1 MNILVIDDDKDSRES
16 MSTILGLLGH
26 TMLEAGS
33 AEEGLERLRQVP
45 SINLVLSDIKMPGK
59 SGIDFLRE
67 LRGCREASE
76 FDVVLFTGFATVET
90 AVDALRLGA
99 YDYLLKPVG
108 MNDLID
114 LLDRVGKRTEIRN
127 RKMETALSGAAQT
140 VSASSYHLPEVGDSL
155 GLFSKTMRQKMEQ
168 ALKYHEDRGI
178 PVLIQGETGVGKEL
192 MAKLVH
198 HGLQDGGCHLP
209 FIDINCAAIMPSL
222 FESELFGYEHG
233 AFTGG
238 LKRGQLG
245 KFDAAKGGTLFL
257 DEVAEIP
264 LEKQGILLRVLQEKE
279 FYRVGGT
286 QKIKTDVRIICAAN
300 ISLEDAVKSG
310 KFRKDLYYRLK
321 VGMLYLPPLRHRLD
335 EIVPLALCFLREL
348 SRQKG
353 KRFESISP
361 EAAKELVSYSWPGN
375 VRELRNVIEWAV
387 FMHDAE
393 VLKGEHLHLADREM
407 GEAAALREEKTD
419 GVEELGEVI
428 NNQVIKLVQRAL
440 EDCGGNKTATAEK
453 LGISRRKLYRLLEK
467 IK

>member
-45 SINLVLSDIKMPGK
+45 SINLLLSDIKMPGK

-67 LRGCREASE
+67 LRGCREADG

-108 MNDLID
+108 MNDLVD

-127 RKMETALSGAAQT
+127 RNMDSALSGAIQPT
-140 VSASSYHLPEVGDSL
+140 SLYRLPEVQDRL
-155 GLFSKTMRQKMEQ
+155 GFFSKSMHQKMEQ
-168 ALKYHEDRGI
+168 AIKFHEDRGLS
-178 PVLIQGETGVGKEL
+178 VLIQGETGVGKEL
-192 MAKLVH
+192 MAKLIH
-198 HGLQDGGCHLP
+198 HGLQEGGCHLP

-245 KFDAAKGGTLFL
+245 KFDAARGGTLFL

-286 QKIKTDVRIICAAN
+286 QKIKTDVRIICATN
-300 ISLEDAVKSG
+300 VSLEDAVKAG
-310 KFRKDLYYRLK
+310 NFRKDLYYRLK
-321 VGMLYLPPLRHRLD
+321 VGMLYLPPLRQRLE
-335 EIVPLALCFLREL
+335 EIIPLSLYFLREL

-353 KRFESISP
+353 KRFQNISP

-375 VRELRNVIEWAV
+375 VRELRNAIELAV

-393 VLKGEHLHLADREM
+393 VLTGEHLHLDDAEM
-407 GEAAALREEKTD
+407 GEAAAFRGEKID
-419 GVEELGEVI
+419 GVEGLGDVI
-428 NNQVIKLVQRAL
+428 NNQVNNLVQRAL
-440 EDCGGNKTATAEK
+440 EDCGGNKTAAAEK

-467 IK
+467 VK